1 MRVGLIC
8 PYSLSV
14 PGGVQNQVMGLARAL
29 ARRGHTARVL
39 APCDGPPPATFV
51 TPVGSSVLNPS
62 NGSMAP
68 IAPDPSAQFRTVR
81 ALWDESFD
89 VIHLH
94 EPFVPGPTL
103 TAALVKPAPLVATFH
118 AAGHQP
124 AYTALAPV
132 GRWIATRFDERV
144 AVSEDALALVEPHI
158 GGDWTVLFNGVDASG
173 VEVGDREHTAGEAV
187 NPDQSATPD
196 QAATPEQ
203 TVFFLGR
210 HEPRKGL
217 EILLRAE
224 PDLRTGTRILVAGE
238 GESTE
243 ELKRRYPSS
252 RIEWLGRVSDDER
265 DRLMA
270 RATVFCAPSLGGE
283 SFGIILL
290 EAMAAGTAVVAS
302 AIPGYEKVA
311 TGPSPHG
318 EVPERPCVELATPDD
333 PTSLAAALN
342 AVLSNPIRREELVVA
357 GLERARQF
365 DLDTLCVRYLEL
377 YERAIASGDS

>member
-51 TPVGSSVLNPS
+51 TPVGSSVMNPS
-62 NGSMAP
+62 NGSIAP
-68 IAPDPSAQFRTVR
+68 MAPDPSAQFRTVR

-103 TAALVKPAPLVATFH
+103 TAALIKPAPLVATFH

-124 AYTALAPV
+124 AYSVLAPL
-132 GRWIATRFDERV
+132 GRWIASRFDERV
-144 AVSEDALALVEPHI
+144 AVSEDALAMAEPHI

-173 VEVGDREHTAGEAV
+173 APGAHRERTADEASM
-187 NPDQSATPD
+187 PD
-196 QAATPEQ
+196 Q

-224 PDLRTGTRILVAGE
+224 PELRVGTRILVAGE

-243 ELKRRYPSS
+243 ELKRRYPSP
-252 RIEWLGRVSDDER
+252 RIEWLGRVTDDER

-270 RATVFCAPSLGGE
+270 TATVFCAPSLGGE

-302 AIPGYEKVA
+302 AIPGYENVA
-311 TGPSPHG
+311 TGPSPDG
-318 EVPERPCVELATPDD
+318 ALPQRPCAELARPDD
-333 PTSLAAALN
+333 PASLAASLN
-342 AVLSNPIRREELVVA
+342 AVLSDSVRREELVVA
-357 GLERARQF
+357 GLERAGQF
-365 DLDTLCVRYLEL
+365 DLDALCARYLEL
-377 YERAIASGDS
+377 YARAIASRDSRDPDAGE